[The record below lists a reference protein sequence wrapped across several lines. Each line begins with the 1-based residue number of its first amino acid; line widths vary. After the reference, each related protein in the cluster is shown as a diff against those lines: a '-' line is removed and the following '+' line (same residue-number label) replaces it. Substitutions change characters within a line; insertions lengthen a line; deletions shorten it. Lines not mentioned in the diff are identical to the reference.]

1 MLSSK
6 DVLELTD
13 AVEVL
18 AHAIFEDDFE
28 RINKCLKTAVK
39 KVGNIA
45 YKIEKQEAPP
55 HGIMTPIEVYGT
67 LKWAIENKNARYG
80 LNALLSLLIS
90 AIRHHISP
98 H

>member
-1 MLSSK
+1 MLSNE
-6 DVLELTD
+6 DILELAD

-28 RINKCLKTAVK
+28 RIDKCLRSAVK
-39 KVGNIA
+39 KVGDIA
-45 YKIEKQEAPP
+45 YRIEKQKAPP

-90 AIRHHISP
+90 AIRHHIPS